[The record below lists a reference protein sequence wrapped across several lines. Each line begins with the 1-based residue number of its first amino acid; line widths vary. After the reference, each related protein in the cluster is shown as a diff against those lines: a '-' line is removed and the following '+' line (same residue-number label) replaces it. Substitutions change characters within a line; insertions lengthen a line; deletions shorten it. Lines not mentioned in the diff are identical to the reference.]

1 MKSRSEFGE
10 KCGLLFLCTVM
21 MLAAQL
27 FPLRAQASS
36 FPERDDIC
44 MAGWL
49 AFSNPEMSPEEFQKL
64 SPEEKARLKKKLE
77 EWKSLPP
84 EKQAEMRQRMNHLKK
99 MPPEARRLYEQRFQQ
114 WQRLSPA
121 EQNQIRQ
128 QLENWDSLS
137 PEEKERVRQ
146 RFR

>member
-1 MKSRSEFGE
+1 MKNRSDFGK
-10 KCGLLFLCTVM
+10 KCGLLFLCTVIV
-21 MLAAQL
+21 LGAQL
-27 FPLRAQASS
+27 FPRRAQAASLQ
-36 FPERDDIC
+36 EREDIC

-84 EKQAEMRQRMNHLKK
+84 EKQAEMRQRMDYLKK

-146 RFR
+146 RFK

>member
-1 MKSRSEFGE
+1 MKSRSDSG
-10 KCGLLFLCTVM
+10 KKYGLMILCAVL
-21 MLAAQL
+21 MLAAGI
-27 FPLRAQASS
+27 FPIGAEADS
-36 FPERDDIC
+36 FQKREDIC
-44 MAGWL
+44 IAGWL
-49 AFSNPEMSPEEFQKL
+49 AFNNPEMSPEEFQRL

-84 EKQAEMRQRMNHLKK
+84 EKQAEMRQRMDNLKK
-99 MPPEARRLYEQRFQQ
+99 MPPEARTLYQQRFQQ

-121 EQNQIRQ
+121 EQTQIRR

>member
-1 MKSRSEFGE
+1 MKSRSE
-10 KCGLLFLCTVM
+10 KYGLAVLCAVL
-21 MLAAQL
+21 MLSAEI
-27 FPLRAQASS
+27 FPLRAEAGS
-36 FPERDDIC
+36 FQKREDIC

-49 AFSNPEMSPEEFQKL
+49 AFNDPEMSPEEFQRL

-84 EKQAEMRQRMNHLKK
+84 EKQTEMRQRMDHLKK
-99 MPPEARRLYEQRFQQ
+99 MPPEARSLYQQRFQQ

-121 EQNQIRQ
+121 EQDRIRR
-128 QLENWDSLS
+128 QLENWNSLS
-137 PEEKERVRQ
+137 PEEREQVRQ